1 MTLNVSA
8 IIRLLSPELILLI
21 TGFVVIGMDLARR
34 RQDDG
39 RTAATV
45 AVVGLLLATLASVLL
60 YLGQPGQIVLYTMA
74 IDVYGLFFKTAA
86 FIGVALVIIGSVN
99 YMAGRSKYLGE
110 FYALLVFA
118 ALAISVA
125 VSATNLILV
134 YIGIEFLSITSYILA
149 GFLRG
154 DVRSEEAAIKYF
166 LYGASAGAI
175 LLFGLSLLY
184 GITGSTDLAAIGDSL
199 MRSGS
204 AHWMGMV
211 ALMMVL
217 AGIGYKAS
225 LVPFHQWAP
234 DTYDGA
240 PTPVSAFLSTASKAA
255 GFAILGRVLLTAFP
269 QLQADWVLILGAIA
283 VLTMFLGNLT
293 ALKQKSVKRM
303 LAYSSIGQAGYI
315 LLGLA
320 AINSSPDFGGINGLM
335 IYLFGYIFTNVGA
348 FLLLLAIE
356 KKSGGSTD
364 MEQFDGLASRSPVLA
379 LLMAF
384 FLLSL
389 AGVPPTAGFLG
400 KFYVFAAVINQQMLV
415 LGALAAINTVIAAFY
430 YLNVIRHMYF
440 AESKVEGGVT
450 ASRGLM
456 TVLVINAVMI
466 LLIGIFAQF
475 FINWANSSAAL
486 LVANGF

>member
-1 MTLNVSA
+1 MNVSQML
-8 IIRLLSPELILLI
+8 RLLSPELILLI
-21 TGFVVIGMDLARR
+21 TGFVVLGVDLALRR
-34 RQDDG
+34 EDEG
-39 RTAATV
+39 RTAATISV
-45 AVVGLLLATLASVLL
+45 IGLLLATFAALFL
-60 YLGQPGQIVLYTMA
+60 YRSNPGEIVLSTMA
-74 IDVYGLFFKTAA
+74 IDLYALFFKVIA
-86 FIGVALVIIGSVN
+86 FVGIALVIIASVY

-125 VSATNLILV
+125 VSASNLVLV

-154 DVRSEEAAIKYF
+154 DKRSEEAAIKYF

-175 LLFGLSLLY
+175 LLFGISLLF
-184 GITGSTDLAAIGDSL
+184 GITGSLDMAVIGKSL
-199 MRSGS
+199 MSTGS
-204 AHWMGMV
+204 AHWIGLV

-217 AGIGYKAS
+217 AGLGYKAS

-255 GFAILGRVLLTAFP
+255 GFAVIGRVLLTAFP
-269 QLQADWVLILGAIA
+269 QLHYDWAVILGAIA
-283 VLTMFLGNLT
+283 VMTMFLGNLT

-303 LAYSSIGQAGYI
+303 LAYSSIAQAGYI
-315 LLGLA
+315 LLGLVA
-320 AINSSPDFGGINGLM
+320 VNQSRDFGGMNGLM

-356 KKSGGSTD
+356 KRSGGSTD
-364 MEQFDGLASRSPVLA
+364 LTEFDGLSQRAPALA
-379 LLMAF
+379 FLMAF

-389 AGVPPTAGFLG
+389 AGVPPTAGFIG
-400 KFYVFAAVINQQMLV
+400 KFYVFAAVVNSKMLL
-415 LGALAAINTVIAAFY
+415 LGGLAAINTVIAAFY

-440 AESKVEGGVT
+440 SESSVEGDVPT
-450 ASRGLM
+450 SKGLM
-456 TVLVINAVMI
+456 RVLVFNAIMV
-466 LLIGIFAQF
+466 LVIGIFANF
-475 FINWANSSAAL
+475 FMTWINNSVNML
-486 LVANGF
+486 LARGF

>member
-1 MTLNVSA
+1 LNVSQML
-8 IIRLLSPELILLI
+8 RLLSPELILLI
-21 TGFVVIGMDLARR
+21 TGFVVLGVDLALRR
-34 RQDDG
+34 EDEG
-39 RTAATV
+39 RTAATISV
-45 AVVGLLLATLASVLL
+45 IGLLLATFAALFL
-60 YLGQPGQIVLYTMA
+60 YRSNPGEIVLSTMA
-74 IDVYGLFFKTAA
+74 IDLYALFFKVIA
-86 FIGVALVIIGSVN
+86 FVGIALVIIASVY

-125 VSATNLILV
+125 VSASNLVLV

-154 DVRSEEAAIKYF
+154 DKRSEEAAIKYF

-175 LLFGLSLLY
+175 LLFGISLLF
-184 GITGSTDLAAIGDSL
+184 GITGSLDMAVIGKSL
-199 MRSGS
+199 MSTGS
-204 AHWMGMV
+204 AHWIGLV

-217 AGIGYKAS
+217 AGLGYKAS

-255 GFAILGRVLLTAFP
+255 GFAVIGRVLLTAFP
-269 QLQADWVLILGAIA
+269 QLHYDWAVILGAIA
-283 VLTMFLGNLT
+283 VMTMFLGNLT

-303 LAYSSIGQAGYI
+303 LAYSSIAQAGYI
-315 LLGLA
+315 LLGLVA
-320 AINSSPDFGGINGLM
+320 VNQSRDFGGMNGLM

-356 KKSGGSTD
+356 KRSGGSTD
-364 MEQFDGLASRSPVLA
+364 LTEFDGLSQRAPALA
-379 LLMAF
+379 FLMAF

-389 AGVPPTAGFLG
+389 AGVPPTAGFIG
-400 KFYVFAAVINQQMLV
+400 KFYVFAAVVNSKMLL
-415 LGALAAINTVIAAFY
+415 LGGLAAINTVIAAFY

-440 AESKVEGGVT
+440 SESSVEGDVPT
-450 ASRGLM
+450 SKGLM
-456 TVLVINAVMI
+456 RVLVFNAIMV
-466 LLIGIFAQF
+466 LVIGIFANF
-475 FINWANSSAAL
+475 FMTWINNSVNML
-486 LVANGF
+486 LARGF

>member
-1 MTLNVSA
+1 MTLNVSE

-21 TGFVVIGMDLARR
+21 TGFVVIIVDLARR
-34 RQDDG
+34 RQDEG

-45 AVVGLLLATLASVLL
+45 AVVGLILATLATIYL
-60 YLGQPGQIVLYTMA
+60 YFTKPGEIVLFTMA
-74 IDVYGLFFKTAA
+74 IDLYGLFFKTAA
-86 FIGVALVIIGSVN
+86 FIGVALVIVGSVKF
-99 YMAGRSKYLGE
+99 MAGRSRYLGE

-125 VSATNLILV
+125 VSASNLILV

-154 DVRSEEAAIKYF
+154 DKRSEEAAIKYF

-175 LLFGLSLLY
+175 LLFGLSLLF
-184 GITGSTDLAAIGDSL
+184 GLTGTTDLAAVGQVMKSSGD
-199 MRSGS
+199 M
-204 AHWMGMV
+204 HWLGMA

-255 GFAILGRVLLTAFP
+255 GFAVLGRVLLTAFP
-269 QLQADWVLILGAIA
+269 DFQPDWTMILGAIA

-293 ALKQKSVKRM
+293 ALKQTSVKRM

-320 AINSSPDFGGINGLM
+320 AINQSPDFGGLNGLM

-348 FLLLLAIE
+348 FLLLTTIE

-364 MEQFDGLASRSPVLA
+364 MEQFDGLATRSPGIA

-389 AGVPPTAGFLG
+389 AGVPPTAGFIG

-415 LGALAAINTVIAAFY
+415 LGALAALNTVIAAFY

-440 AESKVEGGVT
+440 SESKVEGGVT

-456 TVLVINAVMI
+456 AVLTINAVMI
-466 LLIGIFAQF
+466 LLIGVFAQF
-475 FINWANSSAAL
+475 FITWVNSSVTM

>member
-1 MTLNVSA
+1 MTLNVSE

-21 TGFVVIGMDLARR
+21 TGFVVIIVDLARR
-34 RQDDG
+34 RQDEG

-45 AVVGLLLATLASVLL
+45 AVVGLILATLATIYL
-60 YLGQPGQIVLYTMA
+60 YFTKPGEIVLFTMA
-74 IDVYGLFFKTAA
+74 IDLYGLFFKTAA
-86 FIGVALVIIGSVN
+86 FIGVALVIVGSVKF
-99 YMAGRSKYLGE
+99 MAGRSRYLGE

-125 VSATNLILV
+125 VSASNLILV

-154 DVRSEEAAIKYF
+154 DKRSEEAAIKYF
-166 LYGASAGAI
+166 LYGDSAGAI
-175 LLFGLSLLY
+175 LLFGLSLLF
-184 GITGSTDLAAIGDSL
+184 GLTGTTDLAAVGQVMKSSGD
-199 MRSGS
+199 M
-204 AHWMGMV
+204 HWLGMA

-255 GFAILGRVLLTAFP
+255 GFAVLGRVLLTAFP
-269 QLQADWVLILGAIA
+269 DFQPDWTMILGAIA

-293 ALKQKSVKRM
+293 ALKQTSVKRM

-320 AINSSPDFGGINGLM
+320 AINQSPDFGGLNGLM

-348 FLLLLAIE
+348 FLLLTTIE

-364 MEQFDGLASRSPVLA
+364 MKQFDGLATRSPGIA
-379 LLMAF
+379 LLLAF
-384 FLLSL
+384 FLISL
-389 AGVPPTAGFLG
+389 AGVPPTAGFIG
-400 KFYVFAAVINQQMLV
+400 KFYVFAAVINQQMIL
-415 LGALAAINTVIAAFY
+415 LGALAALNTVIAAFY

-440 AESKVEGGVT
+440 SESTVEGGVT

-456 TVLVINAVMI
+456 TVLVINAVMV
-466 LLIGIFAQF
+466 LLIGVFAQF
-475 FINWANSSAAL
+475 FITWINGSVTM

>member
-1 MTLNVSA
+1 MILNVLE
-8 IIRLLSPELILLI
+8 ILRLLAPEFILLI
-21 TGFVVIGMDLARR
+21 TGFAVIGVDLARR
-34 RQDDG
+34 RQDEG
-39 RTAATV
+39 KTAATV
-45 AVVGLLLATLASVLL
+45 AVMGLLLAALASVWL
-60 YLGQPGQIVLYTMA
+60 YLGHPGEIVLFTMA

-86 FIGVALVIIGSVN
+86 FIGVALVIIASVN
-99 YMAGRSKYLGE
+99 FMAGRSKYLGE

-118 ALAISVA
+118 ALAISVV
-125 VSATNLILV
+125 VSASNLILI

-154 DVRSEEAAIKYF
+154 DKRSEEAAIKYF

-175 LLFGLSLLY
+175 LLFGLSILY
-184 GITGSTDLAAIGDSL
+184 GVTGTTDLATIGDL
-199 MRSGS
+199 LLRSRS
-204 AHWMGMV
+204 AHWLGLV
-211 ALMMVL
+211 ALMMAL

-255 GFAILGRVLLTAFP
+255 GFAVLGRVILTAFP
-269 QLQADWVLILGAIA
+269 QLQPDWTQILGAIA

-315 LLGLA
+315 LLGLVA
-320 AINSSPDFGGINGLM
+320 VNQSGNFGGMNGLM

-356 KKSGGSTD
+356 QKSGGSTD
-364 MEQFDGLASRSPVLA
+364 ISQFKGLATRSPALA
-379 LLMAF
+379 LIMAMF
-384 FLLSL
+384 MLSL
-389 AGVPPTAGFLG
+389 AGVPPTVGFLG
-400 KFYVFAAVINQQMLV
+400 KFYVFAAVMNQQMLV
-415 LGALAAINTVIAAFY
+415 LGALAAVNTIIAAFY

-440 AESKVEGGVT
+440 SESEVEGGVM

-456 TVLVINAVMI
+456 TVLVVNAVMV
-466 LLIGIFAQF
+466 LAIGIFAQF
-475 FINWANSSAAL
+475 FMTWVNNSVSMII
-486 LVANGF
+486 ANGF

>member
-1 MTLNVSA
+1 MILNISD

-21 TGFVVIGMDLARR
+21 TGFAVIGVDLAQR
-34 RQDDG
+34 RQDEG
-39 RTAATV
+39 RTAAAV
-45 AVVGLLLATLASVLL
+45 AVIGLLLAALASVWLFMSHS
-60 YLGQPGQIVLYTMA
+60 GEIVLFTMA

-86 FIGVALVIIGSVN
+86 FIGVALVIIASVN
-99 YMAGRSKYLGE
+99 FMAGRSKYLGE

-125 VSATNLILV
+125 VSASNLILV

-154 DVRSEEAAIKYF
+154 DRRSEEAAIKYF

-184 GITGSTDLAAIGDSL
+184 GLTGATDLAAVGKALEMGGD
-199 MRSGS
+199 M
-204 AHWMGMV
+204 HWVGLT

-269 QLQADWVLILGAIA
+269 DFQPDWTVILGAIA

-320 AINSSPDFGGINGLM
+320 AVNARPDFGGVNGLM

-364 MEQFDGLASRSPVLA
+364 MEQFDGLATRSPGIA

-389 AGVPPTAGFLG
+389 AGVPPTAGFIG

-415 LGALAAINTVIAAFY
+415 LGALAALNTIIAAFY

-440 AESKVEGGVT
+440 SESTVEGGVT
-450 ASRGLM
+450 AGRGLM
-456 TVLVINAVMI
+456 TVLVVNAVMI
-466 LLIGIFAQF
+466 FAIGILAQF
-475 FINWANSSAAL
+475 FMAWVNSSVTM

>member
-21 TGFVVIGMDLARR
+21 TAFVVIGVDLVRR

-39 RTAATV
+39 QTAAAV
-45 AVVGLLLATLASVLL
+45 AVVGLLLATFASVLL
-60 YLGQPGQIVLYTMA
+60 YLSHPGEIVLYTMA

-86 FIGVALVIIGSVN
+86 FIGVALVIIGSVH

-154 DVRSEEAAIKYF
+154 DTRSEEAAIKYF

-184 GITGSTDLAAIGDSL
+184 GITGSTDLATIGDSL
-199 MRSGS
+199 LRSGG
-204 AHWMGMV
+204 AHWLGLM

-269 QLQADWVLILGAIA
+269 QLQADWAVILGAIA

-315 LLGLA
+315 LLGLVA
-320 AINSSPDFGGINGLM
+320 VNASSDFGGLNGLM

-389 AGVPPTAGFLG
+389 AGVPPTAGFIG

-415 LGALAAINTVIAAFY
+415 LGALAALNTVIAAFY

-440 AESKVEGGVT
+440 SESKVEGGVT

-456 TVLVINAVMI
+456 AVLTINAVMI

-475 FINWANSSAAL
+475 FITWVNNSVAM
-486 LVANGF
+486 LVAQGF

>member
-1 MTLNVSA
+1 MTLN
-8 IIRLLSPELILLI
+8 ITEILRLLSPELILLI
-21 TGFVVIGMDLARR
+21 TGFVVIGVDLARR

-39 RTAATV
+39 KTAATV
-45 AVVGLLLATLASVLL
+45 AVVGLLLAMAASIWL
-60 YLGQPGQIVLYTMA
+60 YFSKPGEIVLFTMA

-86 FIGVALVIIGSVN
+86 FIGVALVIVGSVKF
-99 YMAGRSKYLGE
+99 MAGRSKYLGE

-118 ALAISVA
+118 ALAISVV
-125 VSATNLILV
+125 VSASNLILV

-154 DVRSEEAAIKYF
+154 NKRSEEAAIKYF

-184 GITGSTDLAAIGDSL
+184 GLTGTTDLAAVGKVLESGGD
-199 MRSGS
+199 
-204 AHWMGMV
+204 AHWLGLA

-255 GFAILGRVLLTAFP
+255 GFAVLGRMLLTAFP
-269 QLQADWVLILGAIA
+269 NFQPDWTVILAAIA

-320 AINSSPDFGGINGLM
+320 AINGSSDFGGMNGLM

-348 FLLLLAIE
+348 FLLLTTIE

-364 MEQFDGLASRSPVLA
+364 MAQFDGLATRSPGIA

-384 FLLSL
+384 FLISL
-389 AGVPPTAGFLG
+389 AGVPPTAGFIG
-400 KFYVFAAVINQQMLV
+400 KFYVFAAVMNQQMIV
-415 LGALAAINTVIAAFY
+415 LGALAALNTVIAAFY

-440 AESKVEGGVT
+440 SESSVEGGVT
-450 ASRGLM
+450 AGRGLM
-456 TVLVINAVMI
+456 TVLVVNAVMI
-466 LLIGIFAQF
+466 FAIGIFAQF
-475 FINWANSSAAL
+475 FITWVNNS
-486 LVANGF
+486 VTMIIANGF

>member
-21 TGFVVIGMDLARR
+21 TAFVVIGVDLARR

-45 AVVGLLLATLASVLL
+45 AVVGLLLAAFASVLL
-60 YLGQPGQIVLYTMA
+60 YLSQPGEIVLFTMA

-86 FIGVALVIIGSVN
+86 FIGIALVIIGSVN
-99 YMAGRSKYLGE
+99 FMAGRSKYLGE

-154 DVRSEEAAIKYF
+154 DKRSEEAAIKYF

-175 LLFGLSLLY
+175 LLFGLSILY
-184 GITGSTDLAAIGDSL
+184 GVTGTTDMATIGDL
-199 MRSGS
+199 LLRSQS
-204 AHWMGMV
+204 AHWLGLV

-225 LVPFHQWAP
+225 LAPFHQWAP

-255 GFAILGRVLLTAFP
+255 GFAVLGRVFLTAFP
-269 QLQADWVLILGAIA
+269 QFQPDWTQILGAIA

-320 AINSSPDFGGINGLM
+320 AVNASPDFGGINGLM

-364 MEQFDGLASRSPVLA
+364 MEQFDGLATRSPAIA

-384 FLLSL
+384 FLISL

-415 LGALAAINTVIAAFY
+415 LGALAALNTIIAAFY

-440 AESKVEGGVT
+440 SESTVEGGVT
-450 ASRGLM
+450 ASKGLM
-456 TVLVINAVMI
+456 TVLTINAVMI
-466 LLIGIFAQF
+466 LAIGVFAQF
-475 FINWANSSAAL
+475 FMVWVNNSVTM

>member
-1 MTLNVSA
+1 MILNVSQ
-8 IIRLLSPELILLI
+8 ILRLLSPELILLI
-21 TGFVVIGMDLARR
+21 TGFVVIGLDLWQR
-34 RQDDG
+34 RQDEG

-45 AVVGLLLATLASVLL
+45 AVVGLLLAAFAAIFL
-60 YLGQPGQIVLYTMA
+60 YMSAPGAIVLSTVV
-74 IDVYGLFFKTAA
+74 IDLYALFFKVAA
-86 FIGVALVIIGSVN
+86 FIGVALVIIASVH

-110 FYALLVFA
+110 FYAMLVFA

-125 VSATNLILV
+125 VSASNLVLI

-149 GFLRG
+149 GFIRG
-154 DVRSEEAAIKYF
+154 NRRSEEAAIKYF
-166 LYGASAGAI
+166 LYGASAGAV

-184 GITGSTDLAAIGDSL
+184 GFTGSTDLARVGEALAAGGD
-199 MRSGS
+199 G
-204 AHWMGMV
+204 HWFVLIAMV
-211 ALMMVL
+211 MTL
-217 AGIGYKAS
+217 AGLGYKAS

-255 GFAILGRVLLTAFP
+255 GFAVLGRVFITAFP
-269 QLQADWVLILGAIA
+269 TFQAEWVQILGAIA

-293 ALKQKSVKRM
+293 AIRQKSVKRM

-320 AINSSPDFGGINGLM
+320 AFNQGDNFVGMNGLM

-356 KKSGGSTD
+356 EKSGGSTD
-364 MEQFDGLASRSPVLA
+364 QTHFKGLATRSPGLA
-379 LLMAF
+379 LLMALF
-384 FLLSL
+384 MVSL

-400 KFYVFAAVINQQMLV
+400 KFYVFAAVMHQHMLW

-430 YLNVIRHMYF
+430 YLNVIRLMYF
-440 AESKVEGGVT
+440 SDSEVEGAVPVGK
-450 ASRGLM
+450 GLM

-466 LLIGIFAQF
+466 LAIGIFAQF
-475 FINWANSSAAL
+475 FMDWVNHSTNMWIAS
-486 LVANGF
+486 GF

>member
-1 MTLNVSA
+1 MTLNVSE

-21 TGFVVIGMDLARR
+21 TGFVVIIVDLARR
-34 RQDDG
+34 RQDEG

-45 AVVGLLLATLASVLL
+45 AVVGLILATLATIYL
-60 YLGQPGQIVLYTMA
+60 YFTKPGEIVLFTMA
-74 IDVYGLFFKTAA
+74 IDLYGLFFKTAA
-86 FIGVALVIIGSVN
+86 FIGVALVIVGSVKF
-99 YMAGRSKYLGE
+99 MAGRSRYLGE

-125 VSATNLILV
+125 VSASNLILV

-154 DVRSEEAAIKYF
+154 DKRSEEAAIKYF

-175 LLFGLSLLY
+175 LLFGLSLLF
-184 GITGSTDLAAIGDSL
+184 GLTGTTDLAAVGQVMKSSGD
-199 MRSGS
+199 M
-204 AHWMGMV
+204 HWLGMA

-255 GFAILGRVLLTAFP
+255 GFAVLGRVMLTAFP
-269 QLQADWVLILGAIA
+269 DFQPDWTMILGAIA

-293 ALKQKSVKRM
+293 ALKQTSVKRM

-320 AINSSPDFGGINGLM
+320 AINQSPDFGGLNGLM

-348 FLLLLAIE
+348 FLLLTTIE

-364 MEQFDGLASRSPVLA
+364 MKQFDGLATRSPGIA
-379 LLMAF
+379 LLLAF
-384 FLLSL
+384 FLISL
-389 AGVPPTAGFLG
+389 AGVPPTAGFIG
-400 KFYVFAAVINQQMLV
+400 KFYVFAAVINQQMIL
-415 LGALAAINTVIAAFY
+415 LGALAALNTVIAAFY

-440 AESKVEGGVT
+440 SESTVEGGVT

-456 TVLVINAVMI
+456 TVLVINAVMV
-466 LLIGIFAQF
+466 LLIGVFAQF
-475 FINWANSSAAL
+475 FITWINGSVTM

>member
-1 MTLNVSA
+1 MTLNVSE

-21 TGFVVIGMDLARR
+21 TGFVVIIVDLARR
-34 RQDDG
+34 RQDEG

-45 AVVGLLLATLASVLL
+45 AVVGLILATLATIYL
-60 YLGQPGQIVLYTMA
+60 YFTKPGEIVLFTMA
-74 IDVYGLFFKTAA
+74 IDLYGLFFKTAA
-86 FIGVALVIIGSVN
+86 FIGVALVIVGSVKF
-99 YMAGRSKYLGE
+99 MAGRSRYLGE

-125 VSATNLILV
+125 VSASNLILV

-154 DVRSEEAAIKYF
+154 DKRSEEAAIKYF

-175 LLFGLSLLY
+175 LLFGLSLLF
-184 GITGSTDLAAIGDSL
+184 GLTGTTDLAAVGQVMKSSGD
-199 MRSGS
+199 M
-204 AHWMGMV
+204 HWLGMA

-255 GFAILGRVLLTAFP
+255 GFAVLGRVLLTAFP
-269 QLQADWVLILGAIA
+269 DFQPDWTMILGAIA

-293 ALKQKSVKRM
+293 ALKQTSVKRM

-320 AINSSPDFGGINGLM
+320 AINQSPDFGGLNGLM

-348 FLLLLAIE
+348 FLLLTTIE

-364 MEQFDGLASRSPVLA
+364 MKQFDGLATRSPGIA
-379 LLMAF
+379 LLLAF
-384 FLLSL
+384 FLISL
-389 AGVPPTAGFLG
+389 AGVPPTAGFIG
-400 KFYVFAAVINQQMLV
+400 KFYVFAAVINQQMIL
-415 LGALAAINTVIAAFY
+415 LGALAALNTVIAAFY

-440 AESKVEGGVT
+440 SESTVEGGVT

-456 TVLVINAVMI
+456 TVLVINAVMV
-466 LLIGIFAQF
+466 LLIGVFAQF
-475 FINWANSSAAL
+475 FITWINGSVTM